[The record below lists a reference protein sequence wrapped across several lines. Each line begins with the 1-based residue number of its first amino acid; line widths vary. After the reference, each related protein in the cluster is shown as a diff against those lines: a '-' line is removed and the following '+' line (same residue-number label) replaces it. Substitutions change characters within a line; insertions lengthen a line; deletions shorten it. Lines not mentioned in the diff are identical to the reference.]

1 VRWRVQVADRVDLST
16 SIGRGHMAGS
26 RSKPNAAR
34 PRGRSVW
41 LACTLGCLS
50 LQSPHPTLAGTL
62 DILAH
67 PQICRLQAVSLGQF
81 RGLDYGP
88 GVPSGTSVIILAASP
103 DDLRRARIA
112 MIEGN
117 SATVAHVIS
126 TDQQVLLVETD
137 PNGGTATLSLFKP
150 PRNDG
155 GLPAVLSR
163 QQMFGTVP
171 VVIQSTGSC
180 RPEPPQFP

>member
-1 VRWRVQVADRVDLST
+1 VRVLDRLDAST
-16 SIGRGHMAGS
+16 SIGRDHMTGS
-26 RSKPNAAR
+26 RSEPNAVR
-34 PRGRSVW
+34 PRRRSVW
-41 LACTLGCLS
+41 LACALVCLS
-50 LQSPHPTLAGTL
+50 LRSPHPALAGTL
-62 DILAH
+62 DIFAQ
-67 PQICRLQAVSLGQF
+67 PQICRLQTVSLGQF

-112 MIEGN
+112 MIEEN
-117 SATVAHVIS
+117 SATVAQVIS

-137 PNGGTATLSLFKP
+137 ANGGTATLALFKP

-180 RPEPPQFP
+180 RPEPPHSP

>member
-1 VRWRVQVADRVDLST
+1 MRVPRVDAST
-16 SIGRGHMAGS
+16 SMGRGHMTVD
-26 RSKPNAAR
+26 RSEPNEVR
-34 PRGRSVW
+34 TRRRSVW
-41 LACTLGCLS
+41 LACALGCLS

-67 PQICRLQAVSLGQF
+67 PQICHLHAVSLGQF

-88 GVPSGTSVIILAASP
+88 GVPSGTSEIILAASP
-103 DDLRRARIA
+103 DDLRHARIA

-117 SATVAHVIS
+117 SATVAQVIS
-126 TDQQVLLVETD
+126 TDQQVLLVGTD

-150 PRNDG
+150 PHSDG

-180 RPEPPQFP
+180 RPGPPHFP

>member
-1 VRWRVQVADRVDLST
+1 VRVPDRVDAST
-16 SIGRGHMAGS
+16 SAHHGHMTDT
-26 RSKPNAAR
+26 RSGQNEAR
-34 PRGRSVW
+34 PRRRSVW
-41 LACTLGCLS
+41 LACALGYLS
-50 LQSPHPTLAGTL
+50 LQGPHPTLAGTL

-103 DDLRRARIA
+103 DDLRSARIA
-112 MIEGN
+112 MIEEN
-117 SATVAHVIS
+117 SATVAQIIS

-150 PRNDG
+150 PRDDG

-171 VVIQSTGSC
+171 VVVQSTGSC
-180 RPEPPQFP
+180 RPEPPHFP